1 MERLGYF
8 DGIVPSLACILTKQY
23 GVRGGKYPLKTP
35 GNSISETL
43 NFTMSLDAS
52 ALKNLCLWCEFQSH
66 LLFIISL
73 LLKKL
78 FDSPDSG
85 AKKCIYSKCFIYFAS
100 NLSKTDYRGRRVL
113 GGYGKRVNLRTS
125 VSLPPVL
132 FLTTEKRYEQ
142 VDNDR
147 FCYSLSCTCSIC

>member
-1 MERLGYF
+1 
-8 DGIVPSLACILTKQY
+8 
-23 GVRGGKYPLKTP
+23 
-35 GNSISETL
+35 
-43 NFTMSLDAS
+43 MSLDAS
-52 ALKNLCLWCEFQSH
+52 ALENLCLWCEFQSR
-66 LLFIISL
+66 LLFIIRL

-78 FDSPDSG
+78 FDSPDSW
-85 AKKCIYSKCFIYFAS
+85 AKKCICSKCFIYFGL
-100 NLSKTDYRGRRVL
+100 NLNKTDYRGCRVL
-113 GGYGKRVNLRTS
+113 GGYGKRENFRTS

>member
-1 MERLGYF
+1 M
-8 DGIVPSLACILTKQY
+8 CILAKQH
-23 GVRGGKYPLKTP
+23 GVRSGKYGLKTP

-52 ALKNLCLWCEFQSH
+52 ALKNLYLWCEFQSH

-100 NLSKTDYRGRRVL
+100 NLNKTDYRGRRVL
-113 GGYGKRVNLRTS
+113 GGYGKRVNLRIS